1 MVIPDASNVANRQRI
16 IATVARHRLPAI
28 YPIPAFTADGGLMS
42 YGVNIIDLY
51 RRSAGYVDR
60 VLRGAKP
67 ADLPVQAPDKFD
79 LSINVRTCAFD
90 SRRAL
95 ACGRSLKS

>member
-1 MVIPDASNVANRQRI
+1 
-16 IATVARHRLPAI
+16 
-28 YPIPAFTADGGLMS
+28 MS

-79 LSINVRTCAFD
+79 LTINVKTAK
-90 SRRAL
+90 AL
-95 ACGRSLKS
+95 GIDVPRSLLLRADRVIE

>member
-1 MVIPDASNVANRQRI
+1 
-16 IATVARHRLPAI
+16 
-28 YPIPAFTADGGLMS
+28 MS

-79 LSINVRTCAFD
+79 LSINVRTAK
-90 SRRAL
+90 AL
-95 ACGRSLKS
+95 GIEVPRSLLLRADRVIE